1 MATYT
6 ARQTENDFK
15 QIYKL
20 IEKYP
25 FATANEIS
33 NRANKSYIYTRKIIR
48 KLVKEGKVWVSGKK
62 IKKYT
67 INFNQ

>member
-6 ARQTENDFK
+6 VRQIEKDIR

-25 FATANEIS
+25 YATANEIS
-33 NRANKSYIYTRKIIR
+33 RHANKSYIYTRKIIR
-48 KLVKEGKVWVSGKK
+48 KLVKNGKVLVSGKK

-67 INFNQ
+67 LNFDR